1 MHKPVHNNSNVC
13 DLLPNLHHSDSSLLL
28 LLLLLYVQ
36 FKIQVVLYRSVDVYT
51 NSRERER
58 ERLFFLSGRI
68 PFSFERPWRRR
79 NPSKVL
85 LPFSFVKQSRN
96 MYIRIT
102 ESKERVSSLNGFF
115 SLNYGLCL
123 RVEESKSKGSNSMAV
138 NIDHFEKEKELSFSI
153 SQ

>member
-1 MHKPVHNNSNVC
+1 M
-13 DLLPNLHHSDSSLLL
+13 
-28 LLLLLYVQ
+28 
-36 FKIQVVLYRSVDVYT
+36 YT
-51 NSRERER
+51 QTAER

-102 ESKERVSSLNGFF
+102 ESKERVSSLNGLF
-115 SLNYGLCL
+115 SLNYGLCV
-123 RVEESKSKGSNSMAV
+123 RVGIKSKGSNSMAV
-138 NIDHFEKEKELSFSI
+138 NIDHFEEEKELLSFPI
-153 SQ
+153 S

>member
-1 MHKPVHNNSNVC
+1 M
-13 DLLPNLHHSDSSLLL
+13 
-28 LLLLLYVQ
+28 
-36 FKIQVVLYRSVDVYT
+36 YT
-51 NSRERER
+51 QTAER

-102 ESKERVSSLNGFF
+102 ESKERVSSLNGLY
-115 SLNYGLCL
+115 SLNYGLCV
-123 RVEESKSKGSNSMAV
+123 RVEESKSKGSHSMAPV
-138 NIDHFEKEKELSFSI
+138 NIDHFEEEKELLSFPI